1 VKAFYASPRRWLA
14 VGVLLAAMLVIGI
27 TVGLP

>member
-1 VKAFYASPRRWLA
+1 MKAFHSSPRRWLA
-14 VGVLLAAMLVIGI
+14 VGVLLAVMLAVGF